1 MKKSELGKLL
11 CIKGMLLV
19 SSAALAESNE
29 YLSSWWHQSVNVVY
43 CGVSVIRDAARID
56 TADHEHVR

>member
-29 YLSSWWHQSVNVVY
+29 YLSSW
-43 CGVSVIRDAARID
+43 
-56 TADHEHVR
+56 